1 MLAPSKATPLGAL
14 PTANVPSVD
23 PSLAFSLVTLLLDR
37 FDTQMLTPSKAKP
50 SGELPTAKVPRFDP
64 SLAFSLVTL
73 LPPKFATQMLA
84 PSKATPMGRLPTA
97 KVQVPAHA
105 PSLARSLVT
114 LPSDRFD
121 TQRLAP
127 SKATPSGP
135 FPTPNDTVWF
145 APYQCRIAICSGF
158 RVELTTPLAAMRP
171 SAPDRSTKLANLPRR
186 DFGRIEVC
194 LSIVSPPQKIKIVR
208 SLRSAFSS
216 RWTMPTCLS
225 YRHRIPR

>member
-14 PTANVPSVD
+14 PTAKVPSVD
-23 PSLAFSLVTLLLDR
+23 PSLAFSLVTLLLPK
-37 FDTQMLTPSKAKP
+37 FATQMLAPSKATKTGP
-50 SGELPTAKVPRFDP
+50 VPTAKVPSVVR
-64 SLAFSLVTL
+64 LHCSLVTL
-73 LPPKFATQMLA
+73 LLPKFATQMLA

-135 FPTPNDTVWF
+135 FPTPNDAVWF

-194 LSIVSPPQKIKIVR
+194 LSIVSPP
-208 SLRSAFSS
+208 
-216 RWTMPTCLS
+216 
-225 YRHRIPR
+225 